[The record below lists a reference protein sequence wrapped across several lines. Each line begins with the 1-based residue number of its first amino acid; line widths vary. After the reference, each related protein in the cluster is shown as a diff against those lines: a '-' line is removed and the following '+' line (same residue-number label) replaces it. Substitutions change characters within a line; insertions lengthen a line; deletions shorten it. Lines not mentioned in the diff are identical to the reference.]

1 MRSANG
7 SRRRILIDTDV
18 LVAFVNE
25 QNPEHE
31 AVRAQLL
38 ALQAAGHELIIAPQ
52 CLYEFWVVATR
63 PAENNGLGKPPS
75 EANELLE
82 QVREAFSLYEDPPG
96 IVDEWQRLCV
106 AYQIVG
112 KRAHD
117 ARLVAYMRGHGIDEL
132 LTLNREDFRRFD
144 GNEIRLL

>member
-1 MRSANG
+1 
-7 SRRRILIDTDV
+7 LIV
-18 LVAFVNE
+18 
-25 QNPEHE
+25 
-31 AVRAQLL
+31 
-38 ALQAAGHELIIAPQ
+38 APQ
-52 CLYEFWVVATR
+52 CVYEFWVVATR
-63 PAENNGLGKPPS
+63 PVVNNGFGKSPA

-82 QVREAFSLYEDPPG
+82 QILNTFQQYDDPPG

-117 ARLVAYMRGHGIDEL
+117 ARIVAYMRGHGIAEL
-132 LTLNREDFRRFD
+132 LTLNSEDFRSFE

>member
-7 SRRRILIDTDV
+7 SRRRILVDTDV
-18 LVAFVNE
+18 LIAFVNKE
-25 QNPEHE
+25 SSRHE
-31 AVRAQLL
+31 EVKAQLL
-38 ALQAAGHELIIAPQ
+38 ALQLAGHELIVAPQ
-52 CLYEFWVVATR
+52 GLYEFWVVATR
-63 PAENNGLGKPPS
+63 PAENNGLGKPPL